1 MAKKNNAKKTVLV
14 TGGAGFIGSHLV
26 DELVAQGNKVLIID
40 NLLSGKRENLNRKA
54 KFYKLDVRQL
64 NKIRPVFRGVDY
76 VFHLAAY
83 PRVQASIDNP
93 IMAHEIN
100 LNGTH
105 NVLIAAKEAKVKKV
119 VFITSSAVYGDPEK
133 IPVTEDSPARPANPY
148 ALHKYIGEHYCK
160 IFRKIYGLPT
170 VSLRCFNVYGKRQPL
185 EGAYSLVFVL
195 FLNQRLKGQPMT
207 IAGDGEQRRDFVNVA
222 DVVRALI
229 MAAKSR
235 LVGDGEVI
243 NIGYGSNWSV
253 NELAGLIGGPTINI
267 PPKIEPRQ
275 TLADITLARRL
286 LGWKPKIG
294 LADWIKE
301 YKKEIGLE

>member
-195 FLNQRLKGQPMT
+195 FLNQR
-207 IAGDGEQRRDFVNVA
+207 
-222 DVVRALI
+222 
-229 MAAKSR
+229 
-235 LVGDGEVI
+235 
-243 NIGYGSNWSV
+243 
-253 NELAGLIGGPTINI
+253 
-267 PPKIEPRQ
+267 
-275 TLADITLARRL
+275 
-286 LGWKPKIG
+286 
-294 LADWIKE
+294 
-301 YKKEIGLE
+301 